1 MSCVR
6 KFLIFKTN
14 NILNQ
19 LFTNSL
25 WFLGPLCCALIS
37 TQHFALPSSE
47 LPPPFYCGSTHTWP
61 SQIRALENQ
70 RAERKAG
77 YVVETRGRVFGRRG
91 LSAFRWSKKLMTAL
105 LCCEKAGQRKSV
117 TGNHALCQWTVTK
130 EGRTYGTLS
139 FNHIYIAYML
149 ALCSA
154 HSANNVTVFVLA
166 KRM

>member
-1 MSCVR
+1 M
-6 KFLIFKTN
+6 FKTKT
-14 NILNQ
+14 
-19 LFTNSL
+19 FKTS
-25 WFLGPLCCALIS
+25 
-37 TQHFALPSSE
+37 FALMPCGTPLLCFD
-47 LPPPFYCGSTHTWP
+47 LPIVGAAPPLHCGSTHTWP

-105 LCCEKAGQRKSV
+105 LCWEKAGQRRSV
-117 TGNHALCQWTVTK
+117 TGNHGLCQWTVTK

-149 ALCSA
+149 ALCSID
-154 HSANNVTVFVLA
+154 SANNVTVFVLA
-166 KRM
+166 KRQ

>member
-1 MSCVR
+1 MSCVI
-6 KFLIFKTN
+6 KFSKEITSKTN
-14 NILNQ
+14 STLMPCS
-19 LFTNSL
+19 FWDRFVVL
-25 WFLGPLCCALIS
+25 WSPVSTLLSHPQSRPPL
-37 TQHFALPSSE
+37 
-47 LPPPFYCGSTHTWP
+47 PFYCGSTHTWP

-91 LSAFRWSKKLMTAL
+91 LSAFRWSKKLMKVL
-105 LCCEKAGQRKSV
+105 LCCEKAGQRRSV

-130 EGRTYGTLS
+130 ESRTYGTLS
-139 FNHIYIAYML
+139 FSHIYIAYML

-166 KRM
+166 KRL